1 MQSVNAWFVR
11 PPRFGLRPL
20 TENHLPLYGDIPP
33 PLFNAQVH
41 PSLSRIFMH
50 SGRMLCAA
58 LAVVAKRQND
68 PRSATFPAVTN
79 IPTSHYL
86 ATLADKPKHFGQ
98 FDFSGNSDRI

>member
-11 PPRFGLRPL
+11 PPRFGLRPV

-33 PLFNAQVH
+33 PLFNAQVQ

-58 LAVVAKRQND
+58 PAVVAKRQNN
-68 PRSATFPAVTN
+68 PRSAALPAVTN
-79 IPTSHYL
+79 IHPYHYL
-86 ATLADKPKHFGQ
+86 ATLAPKPRR
-98 FDFSGNSDRI
+98 SIS